1 MKSKQLCTILAL
13 LAAFVLLGNLSLFA
27 QKNGPKYDPTT
38 EVKVKGTI
46 DEIKM
51 VPGEFEGVHIML
63 KTSSETVFVHL
74 APEGFLKMLEF
85 DVKKGDTLEVTGCK
99 ITGEMGPEILAKEVV
114 SGQNSLTLRDKK
126 GAPAWAGMKFPA
138 AGN

>member
-1 MKSKQLCTILAL
+1 MKSKQLCTILAF
-13 LAAFVLLGNLSLFA
+13 LAAFVLLGSLSLFA
-27 QKNGPKYDPTT
+27 QKTGPKYDPGT

-46 DEIKM
+46 EEIKL
-51 VPGEFEGVHIML
+51 VPGEYEGVHVML
-63 KTSSETVFVHL
+63 KTGTETVFIHL

-85 DVKKGDTLEVTGCK
+85 NVAKGDSLEVTGCK
-99 ITGEMGPEILAKEVV
+99 ITGDMGPEILAKEIV

-126 GAPAWAGMKFPA
+126 GLPAWAGMKFPA